1 MIRVEAESAPSRN
14 RVEVSVEVIHS
25 PSHSRPGQLF
35 YIYFITVR
43 NLGSNRVQLLRRH
56 WDIRSGDGQ
65 AHTVDDVGVI
75 GQQPVLEP
83 GEEFVY
89 NSGVPISRA
98 PGVMGGYYTFQA
110 LDTEVGDADGLE
122 PQGAPE
128 FFRVPIANFELYVPE
143 EELPEERH
151 PNPSPR
157 VLN

>member
-1 MIRVEAESAPSRN
+1 MIRVEPSSASSRN
-14 RVEVSVEVIHS
+14 RIEVSVEVIHS
-25 PSHSRPGQLF
+25 PAHSGPRQLF

-56 WDIRSGDGQ
+56 WDIKSGDGGVQ
-65 AHTVDDVGVI
+65 TVDDEGVI
-75 GQQPVLEP
+75 GQQPVLEA

-110 LDTEVGDADGLE
+110 LDTDIGDADNFETG
-122 PQGAPE
+122 GATE
-128 FFRVPIANFELYVPE
+128 FFRVPIADFDLYIPE
-143 EELPEERH
+143 ELLEERR

>member
-1 MIRVEAESAPSRN
+1 MIRVEPSSASSRN

-25 PSHSRPGQLF
+25 PSHSGPRQLF

-56 WDIRSGDGQ
+56 WAIHSGDGGVQ
-65 AHTVDDVGVI
+65 TVDDEGVI
-75 GQQPVLEP
+75 GQQPVLET

-89 NSGVPISRA
+89 NSGVPISKA
-98 PGVMGGYYTFQA
+98 PGWMGGYYTFQA
-110 LDTEVGDADGLE
+110 LDID
-122 PQGAPE
+122 GAPE
-128 FFRVPIANFELYVPE
+128 FFRVPIADFELYIPE
-143 EELPEERH
+143 EELPEEPR

>member
-1 MIRVEAESAPSRN
+1 MIRVEPSSESSRN

-25 PSHSRPGQLF
+25 PSHSGPRQLF

-56 WDIRSGDGQ
+56 WDIRSGDGGVQ
-65 AHTVDDVGVI
+65 TVDDEGVI
-75 GQQPVLEP
+75 GQQPVLEA

-98 PGVMGGYYTFQA
+98 PGWMGGYYTFRA
-110 LDTEVGDADGLE
+110 LDTDIGDAG
-122 PQGAPE
+122 GAPE
-128 FFRVPIANFELYVPE
+128 FFRVPIADFELYIPEDEPPE
-143 EELPEERH
+143 EPH
-151 PNPSPR
+151 PNPAPR

>member
-1 MIRVEAESAPSRN
+1 MIRVKPSSTSSRN

-25 PSHSRPGQLF
+25 PSHSGPRQLF

-56 WDIRSGDGQ
+56 WNIRSGDGGAQ
-65 AHTVDDVGVI
+65 TVDDEGVI
-75 GQQPVLEP
+75 GQQPVLEA

-98 PGVMGGYYTFQA
+98 PGWMGGYYTFRA
-110 LDTEVGDADGLE
+110 LDIDGE
-122 PQGAPE
+122 QE
-128 FFRVPIANFELYVPE
+128 FFRVPIADFELYIPE
-143 EELPEERH
+143 EELLEEPR